1 MNTILI
7 ADDEDSLR
15 LLIRTT
21 LDGPEYTLLEAPDGI
36 TALELARRQLPD
48 LIVLDWMMPGKS
60 GLEVVKELRAD
71 ARTAHIAILMLTA
84 MGQEQDRKQ
93 GLAAG
98 VQAFLVKP
106 FSPLELLERVQ
117 AVLRVAEFCRGETD
131 EAAGQRARK
140 TA

>member
-1 MNTILI
+1 MNTILV

-21 LDGPEYTLLEAPDGI
+21 LESAELNILEAGDGVE
-36 TALELARRQLPD
+36 ALEIARQERPD
-48 LIVLDWMMPGKS
+48 LIVLDWMMPGKT
-60 GLEVVKELRAD
+60 GLEVARELRAD
-71 ARTAHIAILMLTA
+71 PRTAAIAILMLTA
-84 MGQEQDRKQ
+84 MGQEKDKKE

-106 FSPLELLERVQ
+106 FSPLDLLEKVQ
-117 AVLRVAEFCRGETD
+117 AVLRVAEFCRGERNET
-131 EAAGQRARK
+131 AGDRK

>member
-1 MNTILI
+1 MNTILV

-21 LDGPEYTLLEAPDGI
+21 LENKDLTLLEAGDGI
-36 TALELARRQLPD
+36 TALEIARQELPD
-48 LIVLDWMMPGKS
+48 LIVLDWMMPGKN
-60 GLEVVKELRAD
+60 GLEVVRELRAD
-71 ARTAHIAILMLTA
+71 ARTAGIAILMLTA
-84 MGQEQDRKQ
+84 MGQEKDRKE

-117 AVLRVAEFCRGETD
+117 AVLRVAEFCRGERNESVGERD
-131 EAAGQRARK
+131 RK

>member
-7 ADDEDSLR
+7 ADDEESLR

-21 LDGPEYTLLEAPDGI
+21 LESPEVTLLEATDGN
-36 TALELARRQLPD
+36 TALEMARRERPD

-60 GLEVVKELRAD
+60 GIEVAKELRAD
-71 ARTAHIAILMLTA
+71 ARTAAIAIVMLTA

-106 FSPLELLERVQ
+106 FSPLELLDRVQ
-117 AVLRVAEFCRGETD
+117 EVLRLSEFCQGERD
-131 EAAGQRARK
+131 EGAGKRVRK

>member
-21 LDGPEYTLLEAPDGI
+21 LESAEVALLEAGDGNA
-36 TALELARRQLPD
+36 ALEMARRELPD

-60 GLEVVKELRAD
+60 GIEVAKELRAD
-71 ARTAHIAILMLTA
+71 PRTAGIAILMLTA
-84 MGQEQDRKQ
+84 MGREQDRKQ

-106 FSPLELLERVQ
+106 FSPLDLLQRVQ
-117 AVLRVAEFCRGETD
+117 AVLRVARFCQGEGD
-131 EAAGQRARK
+131 ETAGQRTRK

>member
-1 MNTILI
+1 MNTILV

-21 LDGPEYTLLEAPDGI
+21 LESSEVTIVEAADGVE
-36 TALELARRQLPD
+36 ALEMARRELPD
-48 LIVLDWMMPGKS
+48 LIVLDWMMPGKT
-60 GLEVVKELRAD
+60 GLEVARELRAD
-71 ARTAHIAILMLTA
+71 PRTAAVAILMLTA
-84 MGQEQDRKQ
+84 MGQEKDKKE

-106 FSPLELLERVQ
+106 FSPLDLLEKVQ
-117 AVLRVAEFCRGETD
+117 AVLRVAEFCRGERN
-131 EAAGQRARK
+131 EIAGDRK